1 MAIDATTPLG
11 AYKAGKQLYG
21 AYKES
26 DLNNLRIDAN
36 MQAPEAPTE
45 ASIDQGLQEDA
56 ALADQ
61 AQGSRRRGR
70 ASTVLTS
77 PQGLLGQA
85 GTSSRRTLMGA

>member
-1 MAIDATTPLG
+1 
-11 AYKAGKQLYG
+11 
-21 AYKES
+21 
-26 DLNNLRIDAN
+26 